1 MMNDMIRE
9 LHPSSFLR
17 KLSVQL
23 LKGRLK
29 GYEDIHQY
37 YDNLDRARR
46 GLNTRQKKHWLSTL
60 RAMESYNAVLKDL
73 EETPSCLLH

>member
-1 MMNDMIRE
+1 MNDMIRE

-37 YDNLDRARR
+37 YDNLDRAKR
-46 GLNTRQKKHWLSTL
+46 GLSTRQKKHWLSAL